1 MSVLQAAGGKPSGR
15 FSFARHSTTLRAG
28 RGAGRTK
35 FSLEASHIG
44 KARPRL
50 EKLAAAARI
59 ITLSPERFVEM
70 IEKNVRQVIILACI
84 IAAFS
89 LVANAQSS
97 RPRRV
102 NPPDSLLGP
111 EPRPAPATNKNAPLV
126 DVRPAKPLGVGPVS
140 ADTSHAYELLQQ
152 KQYAAAAKE
161 AKQIAASYPDNSEAW
176 KIAGFAELSL
186 KQYAEASTDLQKAFD
201 LQRAARQ
208 EDTHTA
214 DALAEAY
221 VLSEKFEQALPLLIS
236 ETTRAGAQPDAV
248 VLYYR
253 GLAEFKTGK
262 VKDAE
267 RSFTAAVKANPK
279 DSASLYFLGQMAL
292 TRGDLDAAIAALN
305 RATVS
310 DPRLASAW
318 AGLTSAYLRRAGT
331 EGDTPKADADNLS
344 AVRAGEGLTRV
355 RTDEDAVRLFGQ
367 ALISAKQY
375 ARAAAALEPVAGANV
390 KSVTLYLLGV
400 AHSRANNFPKAIAAF
415 ERANVKSP
423 EDVNVY
429 RELGYAYEKTKQ
441 YAKAFALYQKALQ
454 VAPDDSDFKESL
466 ERVRP
471 FAKP

>member
-1 MSVLQAAGGKPSGR
+1 MSELTVK
-15 FSFARHSTTLRAG
+15 FLR
-28 RGAGRTK
+28 
-35 FSLEASHIG
+35 SLLLLAVV
-44 KARPRL
+44 
-50 EKLAAAARI
+50 LAATSI
-59 ITLSPERFVEM
+59 G
-70 IEKNVRQVIILACI
+70 
-84 IAAFS
+84 
-89 LVANAQSS
+89 ANAQNS

-102 NPPDSLLGP
+102 NPPETLLGP
-111 EPRPAPATNKNAPLV
+111 APKSAPATNRNAPLV
-126 DVRPAKPLGVGPVS
+126 DVKPAKPVGEGPVS
-140 ADTSHAYELLQQ
+140 VDTTHAYELLQK

-176 KIAGFAELSL
+176 KIAGFSELSL
-186 KQYAEASTDLQKAFD
+186 KQYGEAAADLQKALD

-208 EDTHTA
+208 EDWHTA

-221 VLSEKFEQALPLLIS
+221 VLSEKFEQALPLLVS
-236 ETTRAGAQPDAV
+236 ATARTANQPDAV
-248 VLYYR
+248 FFYYR
-253 GLAEFKTGK
+253 GLSEFKTGK
-262 VKDAE
+262 VKEAE
-267 RSFTAAVKANPK
+267 RSFNNAVKLNAK
-279 DSASLYFLGQMAL
+279 DTASLYFLGQIAL

-318 AGLTSAYLRRAGT
+318 AALTSAYLRRAGT
-331 EGDTPKADADNLS
+331 AGETPKADADNLS

-375 ARAAAALEPVAGANV
+375 PRAAAALEPVAGPNA
-390 KSVTLYLLGV
+390 KAVTLYLLGV

-415 ERANVKSP
+415 ERAHAKAP
-423 EDVNVY
+423 EDMNVY

-454 VAPDDSDFKESL
+454 AAPDDADFKESL

-471 FAKP
+471 AVKQP

>member
-1 MSVLQAAGGKPSGR
+1 MTRNYV
-15 FSFARHSTTLRAG
+15 
-28 RGAGRTK
+28 
-35 FSLEASHIG
+35 
-44 KARPRL
+44 RP
-50 EKLAAAARI
+50 
-59 ITLSPERFVEM
+59 
-70 IEKNVRQVIILACI
+70 IILFTCI
-84 IAAFS
+84 FAGSA
-89 LVANAQSS
+89 LVADAQSS

-102 NPPDSLLGP
+102 TPPDTLLGP
-111 EPRPAPATNKNAPLV
+111 APKSPPATNKNAPLV
-126 DVRPAKPLGVGPVS
+126 DVKPARPVGDGPVS
-140 ADTSHAYELLQQ
+140 SDTSHAYALLQQ

-161 AKQIAASYPDNSEAW
+161 AKQIATSYPNDPEAW

-186 KQYAEASTDLQKAFD
+186 KQYADASGDLQKALD
-201 LQRAARQ
+201 LQRATHQ
-208 EDTHTA
+208 EDSHTA

-221 VLSEKFEQALPLLIS
+221 VLSEKFEQALPLLVS
-236 ETTRAGAQPDAV
+236 ATTRPGAKPDAAF
-248 VLYYR
+248 LYYR

-262 VKDAE
+262 TKDAE
-267 RSFTAAVKANPK
+267 SSFNAAVKANPR

-318 AGLTSAYLRRAGT
+318 ASLTSAYLRRAGT

-355 RTDEDAVRLFGQ
+355 RTDEEAVRLFGQ

-375 ARAAAALEPVAGANV
+375 PRAAAALEPVAGANA
-390 KSVTLYLLGV
+390 KAITLYLLGV

-415 ERANVKSP
+415 ERATAKAP
-423 EDVNVY
+423 QDLNVY

-454 VAPDDSDFKESL
+454 AAPDDSDFKESL

-471 FAKP
+471 VAQKP